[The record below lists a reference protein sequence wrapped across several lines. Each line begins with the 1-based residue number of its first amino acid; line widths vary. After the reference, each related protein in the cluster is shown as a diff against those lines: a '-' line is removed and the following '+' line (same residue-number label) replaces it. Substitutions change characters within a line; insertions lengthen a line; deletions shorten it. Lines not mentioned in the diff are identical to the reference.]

1 MPDTES
7 RRFRVDAVLLISILL
22 AAFGCGPYGDGAAA
36 LRAHRREVARRTAG
50 MAAATRQTDRG
61 RDLAGAEL
69 EARLRDHTWV
79 SRFQSFPGGKRG
91 DFVQYQS
98 FRAGGQLVVTDNY
111 LNSHAEVTRGD
122 TWRVDG
128 PRLCLLWRE
137 FDPDREHC
145 YRVALA
151 ADGALQVYIDEPGAP
166 SDTYLTYLITEVLA
180 GPAPPVRSVL
190 ETP

>member
-1 MPDTES
+1 M
-7 RRFRVDAVLLISILL
+7 RADAALLLSILL
-22 AAFGCGPYGDGAAA
+22 AAVGCGPYGDGAAA
-36 LRAHRREVARRTAG
+36 QRAHRREVARRAEG
-50 MAAATRQTDRG
+50 MAAATRQTERG

-69 EARLRDHTWV
+69 EGRLRDHTWV

-91 DFVQYQS
+91 AFVQYRS
-98 FRAGGQLVVTDNY
+98 FRAGGPLVVTDNY
-111 LNSHAEVTRGD
+111 LNSRADTSAGD

-128 PRLCLLWRE
+128 PRLCLLWHD
-137 FDPDREHC
+137 FDRDREHC

-151 ADGALQVYIDEPGAP
+151 ADGALQVYVDEPGAP
-166 SDTYLTYLITEVLA
+166 FDTYLTYVIAEVLD